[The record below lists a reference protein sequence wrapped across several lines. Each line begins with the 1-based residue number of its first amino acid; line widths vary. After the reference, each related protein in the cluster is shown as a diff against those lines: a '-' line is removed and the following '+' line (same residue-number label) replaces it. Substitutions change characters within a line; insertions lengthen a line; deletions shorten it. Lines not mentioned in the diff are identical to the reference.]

1 MIYLDTETT
10 GLYPSIDEILE
21 IAIINEHGQIELNTL
36 LKPETNL
43 EWPEAERIHGISPEH
58 VKDACS
64 VRNLPSLL
72 EPILARHDKLV
83 IYNALFDTNFIIA
96 LYQDQ
101 DRPIPTL
108 IHEANCAMR
117 RYSHWIGNH
126 RWYKLSVA
134 AFEAGH
140 VWQGKAHRALADC
153 YATKTVWEYLD
164 EQGAE

>member
-36 LKPETNL
+36 LKPENSL
-43 EWPEAERIHGISPEH
+43 HWPEAERIHGISPDD

-72 EPILARHDKLV
+72 EPILARHDQLV
-83 IYNALFDTNFIIA
+83 IYNASFDVGFLNC
-96 LYQDQ
+96 LYQQCGLKLPEILEDA
-101 DRPIPTL
+101 
-108 IHEANCAMR
+108 HCAMR
-117 RYSHWIGNH
+117 RYADWCGNN
-126 RWYKLSVA
+126 RWYKLTVA
-134 AFEAGH
+134 AFDAGH
-140 VWQGKAHRALADC
+140 EWQGKAHRALADC
-153 YATKTVWEYLD
+153 YATKAVWDYLD